1 MNTLEVEPVDTIK
14 KGKTK
19 LQDKGGIS
27 SDQQHLF
34 FDGKQ
39 LEDGRC
45 LSDYNFGRD
54 WTLHLVLRLYSG
66 MQIVVRSLA
75 AKMTTL
81 EVEPADTIEVVKAR
95 FVTTME
101 SL

>member
-1 MNTLEVEPVDTIK
+1 MQIFVRTLTGRMNTLEVEPVDTIK

-19 LQDKGGIS
+19 LQDKEGIP

-54 WTLHLVLRLYSG
+54 WTLH
-66 MQIVVRSLA
+66 
-75 AKMTTL
+75 
-81 EVEPADTIEVVKAR
+81 
-95 FVTTME
+95 
-101 SL
+101 